1 MYTSK
6 KKITGGKR
14 KRATTSAFKTSKRIS
29 YRRAN
34 PYSNAYP
41 TPFRRTYD
49 FTTGITSVISPTL
62 VAFNFSLND
71 MPGYTELQ
79 ALFEVYKVTGV
90 LFRWMPYQTESNSTG
105 TVNNVGN
112 LPVVFCVDNTNSSAP
127 ASVNELLE
135 HNDHIVHNT
144 LTNFT
149 KWIPNPKFADSSS
162 ALRDGWI
169 ATTNASLNYFGIKM
183 AIPPTVSAMTY
194 YITWTVY
201 ISCKEAK

>member
-1 MYTSK
+1 MYTSA

-14 KRATTSAFKTSKRIS
+14 KRATTSAFKTNKRYS
-29 YRRAN
+29 YRKVN
-34 PYSNAYP
+34 PYNNDRPAG
-41 TPFRRTYD
+41 FRRTFD
-49 FTTGITSVISPTL
+49 FTTGITSVVSPTL

-71 MPGYTELQ
+71 MPGYSELQ
-79 ALFEVYKVTGV
+79 AMFEEYKINGV

-112 LPVVFCVDNTNSSAP
+112 IPVIFAVDKTNSSAP

-135 HNDHIVHNT
+135 CQDHIVHNT

-162 ALRDGWI
+162 AVRDGWI
-169 ATTNASLNYFGIKM
+169 STSNASLNYFGIKM

-194 YITWTVY
+194 YITWTIY
-201 ISCKEAK
+201 ISCREKK

>member
-1 MYTSK
+1 MYSQT

-14 KRATTSAFKTSKRIS
+14 KRATTSVFKSNKRFS
-29 YRRAN
+29 YRKAN
-34 PYSNAYP
+34 PYGSNSS
-41 TPFRRTYD
+41 TSFRRTYD
-49 FTTGITSVISPTL
+49 FTTGITSVLSPTL

-71 MPGYTELQ
+71 MPGYTEIQ
-79 ALFEVYKVTGV
+79 ALFELYKVNGV

-112 LPVVFCVDNTNSSAP
+112 LPVVFCVDNTNSTAP
-127 ASVNELLE
+127 ATVNELLE
-135 HNDHIVHNT
+135 HNDHVVHNT

-162 ALRDGWI
+162 AARDGWI
-169 ATTNASLNYFGIKM
+169 STSNASLNYFGIKM

-194 YITWTVY
+194 YITWTIY
-201 ISCKEAK
+201 ITCKEAK